1 MLIKLTCQH
10 IGLCRVDACCLLRY
24 EEQFSTVRALQ
35 SVALSVAVRYKVLAK
50 FAALFH
56 VYSLI
61 SCIFSYFMYIL
72 LFHVYS
78 LISCIFSELIGRVGW
93 MHVAWSGMNEACPTS
108 MSRVPHQ
115 RDLSHMNETC
125 SISTC
130 HVPYQCRICVILQRG
145 HDPIHVSCTC
155 LILCRILLWHDS
167 FYFCR
172 RDLSFYRSY

>member
-50 FAALFH
+50 FAA
-56 VYSLI
+56 
-61 SCIFSYFMYIL
+61 